1 MHILKKYM
9 YFLTQDSHWDAY
21 RVRTKICLKQFTALD
36 SAGMQAD

>member
-21 RVRTKICLKQFTALD
+21 RVRTKIQFTALD